1 MRAPVLA
8 VALVAL
14 AAPAFGQVYGS
25 TLTTDPLRPQTQLEV
40 DRLHRQRLDLNA
52 DLQRQSTQL
61 HALETQRLR
70 NGLLVDQLRTQEA
83 RRIVAESLP
92 YAPAVPAAD
101 KARIAGKAA
110 ADIGQIDSFLDR
122 K

>member
-1 MRAPVLA
+1 MRLLLA
-8 VALVAL
+8 AALVAS
-14 AAPAFGQVYGS
+14 AAPAAAQVYGS
-25 TLTTDPLRPQTQLEV
+25 ALTTDPLRPQTQLEL
-40 DRLHRQRLDLNA
+40 DRLSRQRLDLSA
-52 DLQRQSTQL
+52 ELQRQASQA

-70 NGLLVDQLRTQEA
+70 NGLLVDHLRTQEA
-83 RRIVAESLP
+83 RRIVTESLP
-92 YAPAVPAAD
+92 YAPAVKPAE